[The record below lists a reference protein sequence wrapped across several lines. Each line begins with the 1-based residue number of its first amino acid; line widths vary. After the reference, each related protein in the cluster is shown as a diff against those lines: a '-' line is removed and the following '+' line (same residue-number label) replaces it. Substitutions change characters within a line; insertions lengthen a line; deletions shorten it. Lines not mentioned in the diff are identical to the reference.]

1 MEAKKIAIGG
11 TITEATYCKKFDEKQ
26 PYYRVSVKI
35 SDETRTKALEVV
47 KPYSEGVDASRV
59 PKWLSGDSGYVNLK
73 SKYPVKVLDKETKEE
88 HVINANEDLAGSKG
102 YVLMNVKDGGVFLAG
117 LVIEERKHTSL
128 SNFFD
133 DKDSMIFQ

>member
-1 MEAKKIAIGG
+1 METKKIAIGG

-26 PYYRVSVKI
+26 PYYRVSVKM
-35 SDETRTKALEVV
+35 SEETRSKAAEVV
-47 KPYSEGVDASRV
+47 KPYFEGVDVNRV

-102 YVLMNVKDGGVFLAG
+102 YVLANVKEGGIFLAG
-117 LVIEERKHTSL
+117 LVIEEYKRTSL

-133 DKDSMIFQ
+133 KDSMIFY

>member
-1 MEAKKIAIGG
+1 METKKIAIGG

-35 SDETRTKALEVV
+35 SDETRAKVADAV
-47 KPYSEGVDASRV
+47 KPYFEGAGADRI
-59 PKWLSGDSGYVNLK
+59 PKWLTGESSYINLK

-88 HVINANEDLAGSKG
+88 HVISANEDLAGSKG
-102 YVLMNVKDGGVFLAG
+102 FVLANVKDGGIFLAG
-117 LVIEERKHTSL
+117 LLIEERKRTSL

-133 DKDSMIFQ
+133 DKDSAIF

>member
-1 MEAKKIAIGG
+1 METKKIAIGG

-35 SDETRTKALEVV
+35 SDETRTKAADAV
-47 KPYSEGVDASRV
+47 KPYFEGADRI
-59 PKWLSGDSGYVNLK
+59 PKWLTGESSYINLK

-88 HVINANEDLAGSKG
+88 HVISANEDLAGSKG
-102 YVLMNVKDGGVFLAG
+102 FVLANVKDGGIFLDG
-117 LVIEERKHTSL
+117 LLIEERKHTSL

-133 DKDSMIFQ
+133 DKDSAIF